1 MGNVQAAARSP
12 SERHLFPWVPVG
24 VALLI
29 FVGFAQTY
37 YLKPWF
43 ASPALPLLLHAHGSL
58 MTAWILLFL
67 VQTRLIAKQRLD
79 LHRRLGMFGA
89 VLMVLVFVAGVV
101 TAIHAAK
108 LGHSPGPPPLVFLTV
123 PLFNIV
129 AFAILVGSA
138 LALRRRSDW
147 HRRLMLVATLNM
159 LPPAL
164 ARATMQYLH
173 VPALPVAFGLTDIAI
188 ISALVFDTI
197 SHRHVHPAFAWGLGL
212 VLFWEAA
219 ALALGSTPGW
229 LGFAGWLTGSV

>member
-1 MGNVQAAARSP
+1 MGNIQTAARISA
-12 SERHLFPWVPVG
+12 ERHLYPWVPLG
-24 VALLI
+24 VAALI
-29 FVGFAQTY
+29 FAGFAQTF
-37 YLKPWF
+37 YLKTWF
-43 ASPALPLLLHAHGSL
+43 ASPVLPLLLHVHGLL
-58 MTAWILLFL
+58 MTAWVLLFL
-67 VQTRLIAKQRLD
+67 VQTRLIAKHRVD

-188 ISALVFDTI
+188 ISALVYDTI
-197 SHRHVHPAFAWGLGL
+197 RHRRVHPAFACGLGL
-212 VLFWEAA
+212 VLLWEAA
-219 ALALGSTPGW
+219 ALAFGNTAAW
-229 LGFAGWLTGSV
+229 LGFAGWLTGLA